1 MATATNGKAHT
12 AAGGPGE
19 EAVREFARRVLDM
32 GLADLSPQE
41 RRVIT
46 RMARRHAVSRDMSLA
61 FDESR
66 TFGERLADQVAE
78 VGGSWAFIIGF
89 GVVIVLW
96 VGLNTAVLTQ
106 WDRAFDP
113 YPFIFLNLMLSLLA
127 AVQAPVIMMSQNRQA
142 QKDRMAAAHDYE
154 VNLKAEL
161 EIMALHDKLDQ
172 LRTRD
177 LTALIERVEGA
188 IERAGQDIER
198 RSDPGQQG
206 SGPIDGGGP

>member
-1 MATATNGKAHT
+1 MTT
-12 AAGGPGE
+12 AANGSGPGGMAPNE
-19 EAVREFARRVLDM
+19 AAVREFARRVLDM

-46 RMARRHAVSRDMSLA
+46 RMARRHAVSRDMSVA

-78 VGGSWAFIIGF
+78 VGGSWGFIISF
-89 GVVIVLW
+89 GVVIVAW
-96 VGLNTAVLTQ
+96 VGLNTAILTR
-106 WDRAFDP
+106 WGMPFDP

-127 AVQAPVIMMSQNRQA
+127 AVQAPIIMMSQNRQA

-177 LTALIERVEGA
+177 LAALIERVEAA
-188 IERAGQDIER
+188 IDRARLDMEARAG
-198 RSDPGQQG
+198 GG
-206 SGPIDGGGP
+206 DGA